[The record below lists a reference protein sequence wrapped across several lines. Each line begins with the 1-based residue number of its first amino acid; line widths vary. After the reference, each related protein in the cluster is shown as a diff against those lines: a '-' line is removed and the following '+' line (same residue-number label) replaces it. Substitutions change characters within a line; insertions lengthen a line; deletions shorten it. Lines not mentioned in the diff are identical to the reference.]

1 MLARIRWPLVG
12 KAPRKRIVVCLFAS
26 IYILHTVC
34 HFGFCHLA
42 ESWSKILVEWEARML
57 PDTSRKLRS
66 GYAKL
71 DMDWVLMSSI
81 DPEYHVESAALSNSC
96 LSSVIVNTFHDTC
109 SLFNCWDPRN
119 TWEDRSRGWQGKSR
133 SSCVHLTLG
142 GVLHIIEIVKTKLH
156 VIIDDEVHQK

>member
-12 KAPRKRIVVCLFAS
+12 KVPRKRIVVCLFAS

-34 HFGFCHLA
+34 HFGFCYLA

-71 DMDWVLMSSI
+71 DMNWVLRI
-81 DPEYHVESAALSNSC
+81 RQAGHRLS
-96 LSSVIVNTFHDTC
+96 
-109 SLFNCWDPRN
+109 FNVFDWSWILCWI
-119 TWEDRSRGWQGKSR
+119 
-133 SSCVHLTLG
+133 CC
-142 GVLHIIEIVKTKLH
+142 IVKFMFKFSYRIGQLWTHSMIH
-156 VIIDDEVHQK
+156 VHCSIAGIPETPEKIGVEVDKERAGVVAFTWRWVEFYISLK